1 VITVTEIE
9 LLKLAQTGDYD
20 AFEALY
26 SALEPGLTRFVRRL
40 IGDDYEAQD
49 VVQDTLMS
57 LYVNLVKIDPPEKL
71 RPYVF
76 RIARNRCYDIL
87 RRQGRF
93 EHVSIDADED
103 DGMNVRVSFQLADVR
118 AQVPEEVSHWILL
131 HVEVTEAI
139 ERLPELQRQALIL
152 YAEEELSYAEIA
164 DVMNVS
170 IGTVKSRIFHAKQT
184 LRRLLRPATLEAIED
199 EIDDAP
205 VATPVKKRDT
215 PAGED
220 IDHGRSEDSEDSA
233 VSTGAAGAA
242 AVGRT
247 GRPDGRVSGD
257 GPDGGQA
264 VQRNSAKNR
273 RAVSRRLLRHGHA
286 DAGTG

>member
-1 VITVTEIE
+1 MTVTEAE
-9 LLKLAQTGDYD
+9 LLKLAQEGDYD

-26 SALEPGLTRFVRRL
+26 TALEPGLARFVRRL
-40 IGDDYEAQD
+40 IGDGYEAQD

-93 EHVSIDADED
+93 EQVSIDADED
-103 DGMNVRVSFQLADVR
+103 DGMNVRVSFQLADDR
-118 AQVPEEVSHWILL
+118 AQLPEEVSHWLLL
-131 HVEVTEAI
+131 HLEVTEAI

-170 IGTVKSRIFHAKQT
+170 MGTVKSRIFHAKQT

-205 VATPVKKRDT
+205 VASLVKKRDT
-215 PAGED
+215 PAGEEV
-220 IDHGRSEDSEDSA
+220 DHGRNEDSEDSA
-233 VSTGAAGAA
+233 VSAGTEGAA
-242 AVGRT
+242 AVGGTR
-247 GRPDGRVSGD
+247 GADGRVSGNGAD
-257 GPDGGQA
+257 GRQT
-264 VQRNSAKNR
+264 VRRNSAQSR
-273 RAVSRRLLRHGHA
+273 RAVSRRLLRDGHA
-286 DAGTG
+286 DAGAR

>member
-1 VITVTEIE
+1 MTVTEAE
-9 LLKLAQTGDYD
+9 LLKLAQEGDYD

-26 SALEPGLTRFVRRL
+26 TALEPGLARFVRRL
-40 IGDDYEAQD
+40 IGDGYEAQD

-93 EHVSIDADED
+93 EQVSIDADED
-103 DGMNVRVSFQLADVR
+103 DGMNVRVSFQLADDR
-118 AQVPEEVSHWILL
+118 AQLPEEVSHWLLL
-131 HVEVTEAI
+131 HLEVTEAI

-170 IGTVKSRIFHAKQT
+170 MGTVKSRIFHAKQT

-199 EIDDAP
+199 EIEDAP
-205 VATPVKKRDT
+205 VTTPVKKRDT
-215 PAGED
+215 PAGEEV
-220 IDHGRSEDSEDSA
+220 DHGRNEDSEDSA
-233 VSTGAAGAA
+233 VSAGTEGAA
-242 AVGRT
+242 AVGGTRSA
-247 GRPDGRVSGD
+247 DGRVSGD
-257 GPDGGQA
+257 GADGRQT
-264 VQRNSAKNR
+264 VRRNSAQSR
-273 RAVSRRLLRHGHA
+273 RAVSRRLLRDGHA
-286 DAGTG
+286 DAGAR

>member
-1 VITVTEIE
+1 MTVTEAE
-9 LLKLAQTGDYD
+9 LLKLAQEGDYD

-26 SALEPGLTRFVRRL
+26 TALEPGLARFVRRL
-40 IGDDYEAQD
+40 IGDGYEAQD

-93 EHVSIDADED
+93 EQVSIDADED
-103 DGMNVRVSFQLADVR
+103 DGMNVRVSFQLADDR
-118 AQVPEEVSHWILL
+118 AQLPEEVSHWLLL
-131 HVEVTEAI
+131 HLEVTEAI

-164 DVMNVS
+164 EVMNVS
-170 IGTVKSRIFHAKQT
+170 MGTVKSRIFHAKQT

-205 VATPVKKRDT
+205 VAASVKKRDT
-215 PAGED
+215 PAGEEV
-220 IDHGRSEDSEDSA
+220 DHGRNEDSEASA
-233 VSTGAAGAA
+233 VSAGAEGAA
-242 AVGRT
+242 AVGGTR
-247 GRPDGRVSGD
+247 GADGRVSGD
-257 GPDGGQA
+257 GADGRQT
-264 VQRNSAKNR
+264 VQRNSAQSR
-273 RAVSRRLLRHGHA
+273 RAVSRRLLRDGHA
-286 DAGTG
+286 DAGAR

>member
-1 VITVTEIE
+1 MTVTEAE
-9 LLKLAQTGDYD
+9 LLKLAQEGDYD

-26 SALEPGLTRFVRRL
+26 TALEPGLARFVRRL
-40 IGDDYEAQD
+40 IGDGYEAQD

-93 EHVSIDADED
+93 EQVSIDADED
-103 DGMNVRVSFQLADVR
+103 DGMNVRVSFQLADDR
-118 AQVPEEVSHWILL
+118 AQLPEEVSHWLLL
-131 HVEVTEAI
+131 HLEVTEAI

-164 DVMNVS
+164 EVMNVS
-170 IGTVKSRIFHAKQT
+170 MGTVKSRIFHAKQT

-199 EIDDAP
+199 EIDDVP
-205 VATPVKKRDT
+205 VAALVKKRDT
-215 PAGED
+215 PAGEEV
-220 IDHGRSEDSEDSA
+220 DHGRNEDSEASA
-233 VSTGAAGAA
+233 VSAGAEGAA
-242 AVGRT
+242 AVGGTR
-247 GRPDGRVSGD
+247 GADGRVSGD
-257 GPDGGQA
+257 GADGRQT
-264 VQRNSAKNR
+264 VQRNSAQSR
-273 RAVSRRLLRHGHA
+273 RAVSRRLLRDGHA
-286 DAGTG
+286 DAGAR